1 MSVQPMLEPVCS
13 GAASEEAITNVI
25 EGRPRD
31 LGGLSV
37 RRVLPAALRRT
48 VGPFIFF
55 DHMGPA
61 VFAPGTGIDVRPHP
75 HVNLATIT
83 YLFEGAIDHR
93 DSLGSFQTIRPG
105 DVNWMTAGRGI
116 VHSERTPQVAR
127 KTEARVHGL
136 QLWVA
141 LPTSQEETAPAFVH
155 YPGATLPEVDQR
167 GTRVRV
173 LAGTAYGLSSPVE
186 TLSPLF
192 YLDATLPAGGEL
204 ALPADHEERA
214 VYVVEGALRCG
225 DEAAEPGRMLV
236 FKKGANVVLRTQR
249 SCRLVLL
256 GGAPLD
262 GPRYIDWNF
271 VSSSK
276 ERIEQ
281 AKRDWREGR
290 FPKVPGDEVEFI
302 PLPG

>member
-1 MSVQPMLEPVCS
+1 MLEPVCS
-13 GAASEEAITNVI
+13 GSQAEAAIANVI
-25 EGRPRD
+25 EGRARD
-31 LGGLSV
+31 LGGLTV

-55 DHMGPA
+55 DHMGPV
-61 VFAPGTGIDVRPHP
+61 VFAPGTGVDVRPHP
-75 HVNLATIT
+75 HINLATIT

-116 VHSERTPQVAR
+116 VHSERTPQSAR
-127 KTEARVHGL
+127 KRGSRVHGL
-136 QLWVA
+136 QIWVA
-141 LPTSQEETAPAFVH
+141 LPTAHEETAPAFVH
-155 YPGATLPEVDQR
+155 YPGATLPGLER
-167 GTRVRV
+167 GGVRLRV
-173 LAGTAYGLSSPVE
+173 LAGAAHGLTSPVE

-192 YLDATLPAGGEL
+192 YVDATLSAGGVLE
-204 ALPADHEERA
+204 LPAEHEERA
-214 VYVVEGALRCG
+214 VYVVEGSLRCG

-236 FKKGANVVLRTQR
+236 FKGGANVVLSTEQQ
-249 SCRLVLL
+249 CRIVVL

-262 GPRYIDWNF
+262 GARHIEWNF

-281 AKRDWREGR
+281 AKRDWQEGR
-290 FPKVPGDEVEFI
+290 FPKVPGDEVESI